1 MKTLKI
7 AFLLFLFFAATAVN
21 AQTDSPANIKAANKW
36 VRSREWA
43 KDLKIKPDPSINSVE
58 FMKQYENNKALWD
71 KVFAFLNDSKLAT
84 MAPGKYPIDGDNAYA
99 MISNGPPKKL
109 EDVKWESHKKYI
121 DLHYVISGKIKI
133 GMAPVVKATVT
144 EPYSESR
151 DAANYNVD
159 GKFLTAT
166 PKEFFLFF
174 PQDAHRPDIKI
185 DGADSLKKLVIKI
198 RYKE

>member
-7 AFLLFLFFAATAVN
+7 GALLFLFFAVTAVH
-21 AQTDSPANIKAANKW
+21 AQTDSAAKVKAANKW
-36 VRSREWA
+36 VKSHEWA

-58 FMKQYENNKALWD
+58 FMKQYVSNKTLWD
-71 KVFAFLNDSKLAT
+71 KAFAFLGNSKLAT

-99 MISNGPPKKL
+99 MISAGLPKKL

-121 DLHYVISGKIKI
+121 DLQYVISGKIKI
-133 GMAPVVKATVT
+133 GVAPVAKATVT
-144 EPYSESR
+144 EPYSENR

-159 GKFLTAT
+159 GKYLTAT
-166 PKEFFLFF
+166 QKEFFLFF
-174 PQDAHRPDIKI
+174 PQDAHRPDIKV

>member
-7 AFLLFLFFAATAVN
+7 AALLLLFSAAAAAN
-21 AQTDSPANIKAANKW
+21 AQTDSATKVKTANKW
-36 VRSREWA
+36 VKSHEWA
-43 KDLKIKPDPSINSVE
+43 KDLKIKPDASINSVE
-58 FMKQYENNKALWD
+58 FMKQYESDKALWD
-71 KVFAFLNDSKLAT
+71 KVFAFLNDDKLST

-99 MISNGPPKKL
+99 MISAGPPKKL

-133 GMAPVVKATVT
+133 GVAPVSKATVT
-144 EPYSESR
+144 EPYNETR

-174 PQDAHRPDIKI
+174 PQDAHRPDIKV
-185 DGADSLKKLVIKI
+185 DGADSLRKVVIKI
-198 RYKE
+198 KYKE

>member
-7 AFLLFLFFAATAVN
+7 VALLTLFFIAISAHAQSDSAARV
-21 AQTDSPANIKAANKW
+21 KAAGKW
-36 VRSREWA
+36 VKSHEWA

-58 FMKQYENNKALWD
+58 FMRQYQSDKVLWD
-71 KVFAFLNDSKLAT
+71 KVFAFLEDDKIKT

-99 MISNGPPKKL
+99 MISSGPPKKL
-109 EDVKWESHKKYI
+109 EDIKWESHRKYI
-121 DLHYVISGKIKI
+121 DLHYVISGKVKL
-133 GMAPVVKATVT
+133 GMAPVANATVT

-151 DAANYNVD
+151 DAANYNVE

-174 PQDAHRPDIKI
+174 PQDAHRPDIKV

>member
-7 AFLLFLFFAATAVN
+7 AALLLLFSAATAVN
-21 AQTDSPANIKAANKW
+21 AQTDSAAKVKAANKW
-36 VRSREWA
+36 VKSHEWA
-43 KDLKIKPDPSINSVE
+43 KDLKIKPDASINSVE
-58 FMKQYENNKALWD
+58 FMKQYESDKALWD
-71 KVFAFLNDSKLAT
+71 KVFSFLGDSKLAT

-99 MISNGPPKKL
+99 IVTSGLSKKL

-121 DLHYVISGKIKI
+121 DLHYVISGKVKI
-133 GMAPVVKATVT
+133 GVAPVSKATVT
-144 EPYSESR
+144 EPYSETR

-174 PQDAHRPDIKI
+174 PQDAHRPDIKV
-185 DGADSLKKLVIKI
+185 DGADSLRKVVIKI
-198 RYKE
+198 KYKE

>member
-7 AFLLFLFFAATAVN
+7 AALLLLFSAATAAN
-21 AQTDSPANIKAANKW
+21 AQTDSATKVKAANKW
-36 VRSREWA
+36 VKSHEWA

-58 FMKQYENNKALWD
+58 FMKQYESDKALWS
-71 KVFAFLNDSKLAT
+71 KVFAFLNDNKLAT

-99 MISNGPPKKL
+99 MVSAGPPKKL
-109 EDVKWESHKKYI
+109 EEVKWESHKKYI
-121 DLHYVISGKIKI
+121 DLHYVISGKVKI
-133 GMAPVVKATVT
+133 GVAPVSKATVT
-144 EPYSESR
+144 EPYSETR

-174 PQDAHRPDIKI
+174 PQDAHRPDIKV

-198 RYKE
+198 KYKE

>member
-7 AFLLFLFFAATAVN
+7 AALLLPFSVAIGAF
-21 AQTDSPANIKAANKW
+21 AQTDSVAKVKAANKW
-36 VRSREWA
+36 VKSHEWV

-58 FMKQYENNKALWD
+58 FMKQYESDKALWD
-71 KVFAFLNDSKLAT
+71 KAFAFLSDSKLGT
-84 MAPGKYPIDGDNAYA
+84 MAPGKYPIDGDNAFA
-99 MISNGPPKKL
+99 IISAGPPKKL
-109 EDVKWESHKKYI
+109 EDVKWESHRKYI
-121 DLHYVISGKIKI
+121 DLQYVISGKIKL
-133 GMAPVVKATVT
+133 GMAPVAKAIVT

-151 DAANYNVD
+151 DAANYKVE
-159 GKFLTAT
+159 GEYLTAT

-174 PQDAHRPDIKI
+174 PQDAHRPDIKV

>member
-7 AFLLFLFFAATAVN
+7 AALLLLFSAATAVN
-21 AQTDSPANIKAANKW
+21 AQTDSAAKVKAANKW
-36 VRSREWA
+36 VKSHEWA
-43 KDLKIKPDPSINSVE
+43 KDLKIKPDASINSVE
-58 FMKQYENNKALWD
+58 FMKQYESDKALWD
-71 KVFAFLNDSKLAT
+71 KVFSFLGDSKLAT

-99 MISNGPPKKL
+99 IVTSGLSKKL

-121 DLHYVISGKIKI
+121 DLHYVISGKVKI
-133 GMAPVVKATVT
+133 GVAPVSKATVT
-144 EPYSESR
+144 EPYNETR

-174 PQDAHRPDIKI
+174 PQDAHRPDIKV
-185 DGADSLKKLVIKI
+185 DGVDSLRKVVIKI
-198 RYKE
+198 KYKE

>member
-7 AFLLFLFFAATAVN
+7 ATLLFLFSAAITVN
-21 AQTDSPANIKAANKW
+21 AQTDSAAKIKAANKW
-36 VRSREWA
+36 VKSHEWA

-58 FMKQYENNKALWD
+58 FKKQYESDKALWD
-71 KVFAFLNDSKLAT
+71 KVFLFLGDSKLST

-99 MISNGPPKKL
+99 MISTGPPKKL

-121 DLHYVISGKIKI
+121 DLHYVISGKVKL
-133 GMAPVVKATVT
+133 GMAPVAKATVT
-144 EPYSESR
+144 ESYSESR
-151 DAANYNVD
+151 DAANYTVD

-174 PQDAHRPDIKI
+174 PQDAHRPDIKT
-185 DGADSLKKLVIKI
+185 DGTDSLKKLVIKI
-198 RYKE
+198 KYKE

>member
-1 MKTLKI
+1 MKILKI
-7 AFLLFLFFAATAVN
+7 ATLLFLFSVAITAN
-21 AQTDSPANIKAANKW
+21 AQTDSVAKVKAAHKW
-36 VRSREWA
+36 VKRREWA

-58 FMKQYENNKALWD
+58 FMRQYEGNKALWD
-71 KVFAFLNDSKLAT
+71 KVFVFLGDSKLAT

-99 MISNGPPKKL
+99 MISNSPPKKL
-109 EDVKWESHKKYI
+109 ENVKWESHRKYI
-121 DLHYVISGKIKI
+121 DLQYVISGKVKL
-133 GMAPVVKATVT
+133 GKAPVSKATVT

-151 DAANYNVD
+151 EAANYTVE
-159 GKFLTAT
+159 GKYLTAT